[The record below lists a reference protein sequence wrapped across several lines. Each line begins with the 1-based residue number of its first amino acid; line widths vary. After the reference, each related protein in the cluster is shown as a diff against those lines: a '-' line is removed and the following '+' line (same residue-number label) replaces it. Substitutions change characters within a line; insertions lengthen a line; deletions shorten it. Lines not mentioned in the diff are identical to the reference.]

1 MGSKFKDSKWIK
13 ESTLVVKFND
23 SGVILSDL
31 NLAAVV
37 LCCIDGADCERAIID
52 EHNPSRFLFQI
63 TGNVDEI
70 KEFVEAWFSGKKE
83 YIKEKQKQ
91 RAEQLH
97 QFTTKQSILKLLI
110 DKARVKIIDE
120 RNKE

>member
-1 MGSKFKDSKWIK
+1 
-13 ESTLVVKFND
+13 
-23 SGVILSDL
+23 
-31 NLAAVV
+31 V
-37 LCCIDGADCERAIID
+37 LYRRADCERAIID

-63 TGNVDEI
+63 TGNADEI
-70 KEFVEAWFSGKKE
+70 KEFIEAWFSGKKE